1 LNKSNDGTTPKEG
14 ANEAQ
19 VASKPRELNRSLGL
33 FDSTMIVAGSMI
45 GSGIFIVAGEMAREV
60 GSAGWMLL
68 AWVIAG
74 ILTLAAALSYGELAA
89 MMPHAGGQYVYLREA
104 YSPLWGFLYGWTL
117 FLVIQTGTI
126 AASSVGF
133 SRYLGV
139 LWPQIAESNY
149 IIRPIHILPRYAL
162 SLSTAQLVALL
173 VISFL
178 TWANSNG
185 LKYGKGVQNVFTSM
199 KISSLLGVIA
209 IGVLVGWK
217 AAVVKAN
224 FGQAWTPQGFTMA
237 APGLSP
243 VTTFG
248 MFVALCT
255 AQIGALYAADA
266 WNNITFTAGEV
277 RNPTRNVP
285 LSLTLGTLIVIGL
298 YIFANFA
305 YVVVLPFS
313 EIQRA
318 PSDRVAATMLQAIF
332 PSIGPTLIAV
342 AIMIAAFGCMN
353 ALILSGARAYYAM
366 SLDGLF
372 FKSASVLNRAN
383 VPSVALVMQGLWAAV
398 LLSIRTYDPTTGTY
412 GNLYSNLLDYII
424 SAALIFY
431 ILTIAALFRLRA
443 IKPNAERPYK
453 AFGYPIVPAIY
464 LISAVVILAVL
475 FVYRAATTIPGVVI
489 VLIGVPVYFLFKYQS
504 GREGRRAER

>member
-1 LNKSNDGTTPKEG
+1 VTQIAQES
-14 ANEAQ
+14 Q
-19 VASKPRELNRSLGL
+19 VATPHRELSRSLGL

-74 ILTLAAALSYGELAA
+74 VLTMAAALSYGELAA
-89 MMPHAGGQYVYLREA
+89 MMPQAGGQYVYLREA
-104 YSPLWGFLYGWTL
+104 FSPLWGFLYGWTL

-126 AASSVGF
+126 AASSVGL

-139 LWPQIAESNY
+139 LWPQIAENNY
-149 IIRPIHILPRYAL
+149 IIRPIHILPTYAI
-162 SLSTAQLVALL
+162 SLSTAQLVALA
-173 VISFL
+173 VIAFL
-178 TWANSNG
+178 TWANIKG
-185 LKYGKGVQNVFTSM
+185 LKYGKAVQNVFTTM
-199 KISSLLGVIA
+199 KIGSLLGVIG
-209 IGVLVGWK
+209 IGVLIGWQ
-217 AAVVKAN
+217 ASVVKAN
-224 FGQAWTPQGFTMA
+224 FAHAWTPQGASLA

-243 VTTFG
+243 NTTFG
-248 MFVALCT
+248 MVVALCI

-285 LSLTLGTLIVIGL
+285 LSLALGTLIVIGL
-298 YIFANFA
+298 YVCANFA

-313 EIQRA
+313 EIQHA
-318 PSDRVAATMLQAIF
+318 TSDRVASTMFHAIF
-332 PSIGPTLIAV
+332 PSIGPALIAI

-372 FKSASVLNRAN
+372 FKRASLLNRAN
-383 VPSVALVMQGLWAAV
+383 VPGQALIMQGIWSAL
-398 LLSIRTYDPTTGTY
+398 LLSIRTYQPATGTY

-431 ILTIAALFRLRA
+431 ILTIAGIFRLRRL
-443 IKPNAERPYK
+443 KPNVERPYR
-453 AFGYPIVPAIY
+453 AFGYPFIPLLY
-464 LISAVVILAVL
+464 LISAIGILAVL
-475 FVYRAATTIPGVVI
+475 FIYRRATTIPGVVI
-489 VLIGVPVYFLFKYQS
+489 VLIGIPVYFAFKYQ
-504 GREGRRAER
+504 AERDRKRTGSEA